1 MAGVEAWLTQ
11 AGAGPRALR
20 RLEHIIAAV
29 LGLADHPCRHPQ
41 SERGRR
47 EFSIEGHR
55 VIYQVTPDTGR
66 DATAGNVRV
75 LRIFGPGQSREGLTG

>member
-20 RLEHIIAAV
+20 RLEHIIAAIV
-29 LGLADHPCRHPQ
+29 GLADHPCRHSQ

-55 VIYQVTPDTGR
+55 VVYRVTLDTGR
-66 DATAGNVRV
+66 SATAGDVLV
-75 LRIFGPGQSREGLTG
+75 LRVFGPGQSRNTLQ